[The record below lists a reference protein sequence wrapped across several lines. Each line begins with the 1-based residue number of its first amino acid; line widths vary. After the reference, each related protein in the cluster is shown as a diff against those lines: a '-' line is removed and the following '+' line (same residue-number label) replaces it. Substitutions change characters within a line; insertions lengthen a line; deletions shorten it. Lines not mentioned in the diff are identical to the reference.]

1 MKQELPRSILMMV
14 RGLDPIGAGRQVEIV
29 AEGFRQAGW
38 DVQVA
43 VTTSGGAVPARLA
56 QAGFVVHS
64 IGTREC
70 VDLAVGARLV
80 RLARR
85 LRPSVIHSW
94 GRSQAL
100 LVGWARPL
108 LHESRIVCHLAIGPR
123 DATTGF
129 ALRRADRVI
138 TVSPGVAGRC
148 EAHGVRSGRIDIIP
162 PGITAATVS
171 GLSREQMARRLGL
184 RAESPWTLCVAPLV
198 AESRLERLLW
208 GIDQLDVVH
217 RGVEHVLVGAGPLR
231 GRLLRRARVQQLS
244 ERLHVI
250 PHCDFLPDLLPQV
263 KLVWQSG
270 SVAYGGAILDAMPL
284 GIPAV
289 AVASD
294 AARQLIVDD
303 QTGRIV
309 PAEPGSEFPRRAMNV
324 IEDAP
329 LAARYAA
336 AAQARAAEHFS
347 IAVSIPRHIEAVQR
361 VLKP

>member
-14 RGLDPIGAGRQVEIV
+14 RGLDPVGAGRQVEIV

-123 DATTGF
+123 
-129 ALRRADRVI
+129 
-138 TVSPGVAGRC
+138 
-148 EAHGVRSGRIDIIP
+148 
-162 PGITAATVS
+162 
-171 GLSREQMARRLGL
+171 EQMAGRLGL

-263 KLVWQSG
+263 RLVWQSG

>member
-1 MKQELPRSILMMV
+1 MRTAILSSGKGRFDHARQSLWV
-14 RGLDPIGAGRQVEIV
+14 DDGCWAPI
-29 AEGFRQAGW
+29 
-38 DVQVA
+38 
-43 VTTSGGAVPARLA
+43 
-56 QAGFVVHS
+56 
-64 IGTREC
+64 C
-70 VDLAVGARLV
+70 Y
-80 RLARR
+80 
-85 LRPSVIHSW
+85 
-94 GRSQAL
+94 
-100 LVGWARPL
+100 
-108 LHESRIVCHLAIGPR
+108 C
-123 DATTGF
+123 
-129 ALRRADRVI
+129 
-138 TVSPGVAGRC
+138 
-148 EAHGVRSGRIDIIP
+148 
-162 PGITAATVS
+162 
-171 GLSREQMARRLGL
+171 REQMARRLGL
-184 RAESPWTLCVAPLV
+184 RTESPWTLCVAPLV

-217 RGVEHVLVGAGPLR
+217 RGVEHVVVGAGPLR

-244 ERLHVI
+244 ERLQVI
-250 PHCDFLPDLLPQV
+250 SHCDFLPDLLPQV
-263 KLVWQSG
+263 RFVWQSG

-309 PAEPGSEFPRRAMNV
+309 PVEPGSEFPRRAMNV